1 MTEKA
6 TSPNYLGILAIAWSY
21 ILSAQLV
28 EMHGGGGIMRYTN
41 SRAEC
46 LDENS
51 SEGVHLIDVG
61 EVD

>member
-1 MTEKA
+1 MTAKA
-6 TSPNYLGILAIAWSY
+6 TGPNYLGTLAIARSY

-28 EMHGGGGIMRYTN
+28 EMQGGGGIMRYTN
-41 SRAEC
+41 SRAES

-51 SEGVHLIDVG
+51 SESVHLIDVG